1 YSDPGNSGA
10 TFFIEITPEA
20 QLICNNSPRFKSIP
34 PIVICADFPLNFDH
48 SSIDKDGDSL
58 TYEFCSLFAGGG
70 PGGGVVFPGTVGA
83 CQSPTPDPRACPPP
97 FVLLNLVA
105 GFSFADPLGQG
116 ILKLNETNGLLTGLP
131 LDLGQF
137 VVGICVKEFR
147 NGKLIGSIRREFQ
160 FNVSACDQFN
170 SGINSPSKSEFFKVE
185 PNSSIVFDV
194 LLNDSITSGN
204 PISVIIE
211 KPQYGSIIYSQ
222 LTGKGT
228 YTPNNRF
235 FGKEILMYK
244 VCPMGCIDACRTS
257 TVEFDVLPPCSDR
270 NSLVLPNVI
279 FPDSPSGDNR
289 YFIVEALK
297 DCPDAFGPKPTKL
310 TVYNRWGDLVY
321 RNDDYKNDWDGT
333 NTQGQPLPTGTYYYL
348 LDLGSVSAPIKG
360 YVVIMR

>member
-1 YSDPGNSGA
+1 M
-10 TFFIEITPEA
+10 
-20 QLICNNSPRFKSIP
+20 
-34 PIVICADFPLNFDH
+34 ICADFPFDFDH
-48 SSIDKDGDSL
+48 SAIDKEGDSL
-58 TYEFCSLFAGGG
+58 VYEFCTPYAGGG
-70 PGGGVVFPGTVGA
+70 SGAGDPLGGGVSCAAVRP
-83 CQSPTPDPRACPPP
+83 SPVTCPPP
-97 FVLLNLVA
+97 FSYVSFLSPLYSTDAPMRKGVLSLNTKT
-105 GFSFADPLGQG
+105 GQ
-116 ILKLNETNGLLTGLP
+116 LKGTP
-131 LDLGQF
+131 QDLGQF

-222 LTGKGT
+222 STGKGT

-279 FPDSPSGDNR
+279 FPDSPSRDNR
-289 YFIVEALK
+289 YFIVEALI

-321 RNDDYKNDWDGT
+321 RNDDYKNDWEGT